1 MDRRISRQQDGER
14 IHVLPS
20 HIIAQIKSSVAI
32 TSLTS
37 TILGLVENSLDAEA
51 TKIDINVDF
60 RRGGCVVE
68 DNGLGIPSPEFT
80 ASGGLGKLHC
90 QFCGN
95 GTFYH

>member
-1 MDRRISRQQDGER
+1 MDRITSRRREGER
-14 IHVLPS
+14 IQALPP

-68 DNGLGIPSPEFT
+68 DNGLGISSPEFAT
-80 ASGGLGKLHC
+80 SGGLGKLHR
-90 QFCGN
+90 
-95 GTFYH
+95 